1 MISFIDQWKLG
12 AYGAKEVAQSLLLI
26 LLFFFIGN
34 LPASIVFA
42 KHGVVDLHTA
52 TQVLGFQTVFM
63 LQMIPFIAVLLAF
76 LYSIKRIHK
85 VDGLT
90 WVTARAKPS
99 VSKVLLA
106 FAFWSTFMLL
116 TVLVQFAVNPQSLA
130 WNFEADSFFRA
141 LLLLLLFL
149 PLQVLAEELLFR
161 SYALQG
167 LNARLKKPWLAAVLS
182 GIMFGMMHLGN
193 PEIKEYGMVFILAY
207 SVLGT
212 FLSIIT
218 ALDGGIELAF
228 GFHFAN
234 NLWAGILVTSKE
246 QALQI
251 PALFSSNAGSFD
263 GLSMGLLL
271 LGLTAFFALF
281 KRLFGWKLSALIQ
294 NNP

>member
-1 MISFIDQWKLG
+1 MISFLDQWKLG
-12 AYGAKEVAQSLLLI
+12 AYGTKEVAQSLLLI
-26 LLFFFIGN
+26 LLFFFLGN

-42 KHGVVDLHTA
+42 KYGVADLHTA
-52 TQVLGFQTVFM
+52 AEVLGFQWVFL
-63 LQMIPFIAVLLAF
+63 LQMIPFIAVLFAF
-76 LYSIKRIHK
+76 HCSVKWIHK
-85 VDGLT
+85 VDWLT
-90 WVTARAKPS
+90 WFTVRAKPS
-99 VSKVLLA
+99 LSKALQA
-106 FAFWSTFMLL
+106 FGFWSAFMLL
-116 TVLVQFAVNPQSLA
+116 TVLVQYAVNPHSLA
-130 WNFEADSFFRA
+130 WNFDARSFYSA

-149 PLQVLAEELLFR
+149 PIQVLAEELLFR

-193 PEIKEYGMVFILAY
+193 PEIKEYGVVFVLMY

-212 FLSIIT
+212 FLSVIT

-251 PALFSSNAGSFD
+251 PALFSSDSASFD
-263 GLSMGLLL
+263 ALSIGLLL
-271 LGLTAFFALF
+271 MGLAAFFTLF
-281 KRLFGWKLSALIQ
+281 QRLFDWNLSALIQ